1 MLICYFMLHY
11 VCNDVDWHCWLSH
24 VQRSCLLR
32 INYYYIYIYTY
43 SILYKSLFCDA
54 MNKEKKQHNYDM
66 WSLFSLLEILISI
79 TCLRWC
85 GSLFPFYL
93 SHFFTLTLFRSISVT
108 LWKWVNLT
116 PFLNTRTSTQPLIE
130 SSVTKECSPYTVC
143 TVNFYISCFYLTE
156 LTCWTNT
163 VKS

>member
-1 MLICYFMLHY
+1 
-11 VCNDVDWHCWLSH
+11 
-24 VQRSCLLR
+24 
-32 INYYYIYIYTY
+32 
-43 SILYKSLFCDA
+43 
-54 MNKEKKQHNYDM
+54 M

-79 TCLRWC
+79 TCLQWC

-143 TVNFYISCFYLTE
+143 TVNFYISCLYLTE

-163 VKS
+163 VKSWTGFNTITGLWCLSTRKLHGSYNTRWLLYEFKIMFHQTPKTVLY